1 MDIFHMSD
9 IIPLIGLPY
18 PPYGRSNYNVPCPC
32 CDDEPHAKHLN
43 INLQKNVFR
52 CPRCGFSGGIFDL
65 YAYYTGIAREE
76 VRDALIARLDVQGSI
91 PKPEHI
97 PVPVVAEVPP
107 TDIASRSDTY
117 TGLLSKLTL
126 ASDHRQNLRNRGL
139 SDEEIDRLGYRTTPV
154 VGMQT
159 IARQLQSSGYY
170 LSGVPGFYRKDGKWS
185 FACESRGI
193 LIPVRDSK
201 GRIQGM

>member
-1 MDIFHMSD
+1 MNQSVVDRMSLVKDINLPEPEVMSD
-9 IIPLIGLPY
+9 IIPQIGLPY

-43 INLQKNVFR
+43 INLQKDVFR

-97 PVPVVAEVPP
+97 PMPVVQK
-107 TDIASRSDTY
+107 S
-117 TGLLSKLTL
+117 
-126 ASDHRQNLRNRGL
+126 HRQICITQRHL
-139 SDEEIDRLGYRTTPV
+139 YR
-154 VGMQT
+154 
-159 IARQLQSSGYY
+159 ARPS
-170 LSGVPGFYRKDGKWS
+170 
-185 FACESRGI
+185 
-193 LIPVRDSK
+193 
-201 GRIQGM
+201 

>member
-43 INLQKNVFR
+43 INLQKDVFR

-126 ASDHRQNLRNRGL
+126 ASDHRQNLQNRGL

-170 LSGVPGFYRKDGKWS
+170 LSGVPGFWPKNTKTIRS
-185 FACESRGI
+185 CLTR
-193 LIPVRDSK
+193 
-201 GRIQGM
+201 QG

>member
-43 INLQKNVFR
+43 INLQKDVFR

-91 PKPEHI
+91 PNHSGGRDANHCK
-97 PVPVVAEVPP
+97 A
-107 TDIASRSDTY
+107 ASIQRILSVRCTR
-117 TGLLSKLTL
+117 LLPKRREMVLCL
-126 ASDHRQNLRNRGL
+126 
-139 SDEEIDRLGYRTTPV
+139 
-154 VGMQT
+154 
-159 IARQLQSSGYY
+159 
-170 LSGVPGFYRKDGKWS
+170 
-185 FACESRGI
+185 
-193 LIPVRDSK
+193 
-201 GRIQGM
+201 

>member
-76 VRDALIARLDVQGSI
+76 VRDALIARLDVQGSTRSFRM
-91 PKPEHI
+91 PHFRQVGR
-97 PVPVVAEVPP
+97 PVNPLKHKGFAVLQGRKSQCLCTNRTIRKILYPH
-107 TDIASRSDTY
+107 DSRPNKRVNC
-117 TGLLSKLTL
+117 L
-126 ASDHRQNLRNRGL
+126 
-139 SDEEIDRLGYRTTPV
+139 
-154 VGMQT
+154 
-159 IARQLQSSGYY
+159 
-170 LSGVPGFYRKDGKWS
+170 
-185 FACESRGI
+185 
-193 LIPVRDSK
+193 
-201 GRIQGM
+201 